1 MFKKL
6 FLSCLAIVLSSL
18 SLQSYAACSKQPI
31 VFVHG
36 YAGFNAQW
44 NTMINR
50 FKRDGWPSCA
60 LYKFGY
66 SSLTKS
72 NKTSASQ
79 LRDYVN
85 WVKGQTGWSKVNV
98 VAHSNGGLVSRWF
111 RVFKNGYA
119 SNDDLVTIGTPHKG
133 TSWAYACFSP
143 ACFEM
148 RYNSS
153 FLKDLNGRGC
163 DTAIWSSGDEIIN
176 PDSSAKCGSS
186 HHVGWWEHN
195 IMLELGSTYNIVKSN
210 I

>member
-1 MFKKL
+1 MNKKL
-6 FLSCLAIVLSSL
+6 LLTFLAVLLSGI
-18 SLQSYAACSKQPI
+18 SLQSYAACSKQPVI
-31 VFVHG
+31 FVHG

-44 NTMINR
+44 NTMSNR
-50 FKRDGWPSCA
+50 FKNDGWPDCA
-60 LYKFGY
+60 LYKFSY

-72 NKTSASQ
+72 NKTSATE

-85 WVKGQTGWSKVNV
+85 WVKGRTGWSKVNI
-98 VAHSNGGLVSRWF
+98 VAHSNGGLVSRWY
-111 RVFKNGYA
+111 RVFKNGAA

-163 DTAIWSSGDEIIN
+163 DTSIWSSGDEIIN
-176 PDSSAKCGSS
+176 PDSSAQCGSN

-195 IMLELGSTYNIVKSN
+195 IMLELKSTYNIVKGN

>member
-1 MFKKL
+1 MSKKL
-6 FLSCLAIVLSSL
+6 LLTFLAVVLSVI

-44 NTMINR
+44 NTMSNR
-50 FKRDGWPSCA
+50 FKRDGWPDCA
-60 LYKFGY
+60 LYKFSY

-72 NKTSASQ
+72 NKTSASE
-79 LRDYVN
+79 LSNYVN
-85 WVKGQTGWSKVNV
+85 WVKDRTGWSKVNL
-98 VAHSNGGLVSRWF
+98 VAHSNGGLVSRWY
-111 RVFKNGYA
+111 RVFKNGYN

-133 TSWAYACFSP
+133 TSWGYACFSP

-153 FLKDLNGRGC
+153 FQRDLNGRGC
-163 DTAIWSSGDEIIN
+163 DTSIWSSGDEIIN
-176 PDSSAKCGSS
+176 PDSSAKCGNS

-195 IMLELGSTYNIVKSN
+195 IMLELKSTYNIVKGN

>member
-1 MFKKL
+1 MNRKL
-6 FLSCLAIVLSSL
+6 LFTFLAILMSSI

-44 NTMINR
+44 NTMSNR
-50 FKRDGWPSCA
+50 FKKDGWPDCA
-60 LYKFGY
+60 LYKFSY

-85 WVKGQTGWSKVNV
+85 WVKGRTGWSKVNI
-98 VAHSNGGLVSRWF
+98 VAHSNGGLVSRWY
-111 RVFKNGYA
+111 RVFKGGYS

-195 IMLELGSTYNIVKSN
+195 IMLELKSTYNLVKSN
-210 I
+210 T

>member
-1 MFKKL
+1 MRNKL
-6 FLSCLAIVLSSL
+6 LLTFLAVVLSAISA
-18 SLQSYAACSKQPI
+18 QSYAACSKQPI

-36 YAGFNAQW
+36 YAGFTAQW

-50 FKRDGWPSCA
+50 FKRDGWPDCA
-60 LYKFGY
+60 LYKFSY

-72 NKTSASQ
+72 NKTSASE
-79 LRDYVN
+79 LSNYVN
-85 WVKGQTGWSKVNV
+85 WVKDRTGWSKVNL
-98 VAHSNGGLVSRWF
+98 VAHSNGGLVSRWY

-153 FLKDLNGRGC
+153 FIQDLNGRGC

-176 PDSSAKCGSS
+176 PDSSAKCGTS

-195 IMLELGSTYNIVKSN
+195 IMLELKSTYNLVKSN

>member
-1 MFKKL
+1 MSKKL
-6 FLSCLAIVLSSL
+6 LLTFLAVVLSGL

-31 VFVHG
+31 IFVHG

-44 NTMINR
+44 NTMSNR
-50 FKRDGWPSCA
+50 FKNDGWPDCA

-72 NKTSASQ
+72 NKTSAEE
-79 LRDYVN
+79 LKNYVN
-85 WVKGQTGWSKVNV
+85 WVKGRTGWSKVNI
-98 VAHSNGGLVSRWF
+98 VAHSNGGLVSRWY
-111 RVFKNGYA
+111 RVFKNGTS

-153 FLKDLNGRGC
+153 FQQDLNGRGC
-163 DTAIWSSGDEIIN
+163 DTSIWSSGDEIIN

-195 IMLELGSTYNIVKSN
+195 IMLELKSTYNIVKGN